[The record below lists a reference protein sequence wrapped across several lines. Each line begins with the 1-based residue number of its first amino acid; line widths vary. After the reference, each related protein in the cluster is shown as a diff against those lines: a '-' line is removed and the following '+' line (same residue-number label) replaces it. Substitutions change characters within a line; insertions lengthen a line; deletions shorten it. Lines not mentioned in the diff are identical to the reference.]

1 MPVKK
6 ICITCK
12 KAFDAPRAV
21 QKACSRKCRKR
32 TIGPE
37 EKARLRA
44 WAETAG
50 KRGALATKRKHFER
64 VKAMIGEIDAPTAY
78 AKAYR
83 KGYHAGATT
92 GYNRGYTK
100 GYEAALKEHG
110 LWTEPLD

>member
-1 MPVKK
+1 
-6 ICITCK
+6 
-12 KAFDAPRAV
+12 
-21 QKACSRKCRKR
+21 
-32 TIGPE
+32 
-37 EKARLRA
+37 
-44 WAETAG
+44 
-50 KRGALATKRKHFER
+50 
-64 VKAMIGEIDAPTAY
+64 MIGEIDAPTAY